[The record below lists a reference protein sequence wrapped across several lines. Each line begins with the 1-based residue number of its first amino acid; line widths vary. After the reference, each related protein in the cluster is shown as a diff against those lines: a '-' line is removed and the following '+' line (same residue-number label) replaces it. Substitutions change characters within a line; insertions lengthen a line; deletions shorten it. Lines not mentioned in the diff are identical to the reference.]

1 MAELADAPDLGSG
14 GVTPVR
20 VRVSPSAPVILSIW
34 STSVQH
40 TLSNLDGCRREVK
53 IELSRD
59 ELKPHFDEAY
69 KRAQADVTLPGFRKG
84 KVPLNMVKQKFG
96 RDIENESL
104 EAVADNEF
112 RAYATSEELPVIG
125 NPALTNIEKEKEGV
139 TFTVVFE
146 VLPEF
151 ELGDYRNLEVKRPV
165 REVREEDV
173 QEEIDRI
180 SLRAATFES
189 AEEVTD
195 EMHVVTVSLHE
206 LDKETSLPIIG
217 AEKRE
222 DRVFVNDEQVDMH
235 LRNTLMEKKVGD
247 SFNYVAETKNEDEQ
261 PASHQV
267 TLTDIQKVIPAEFN
281 NEFAETITAGKFA
294 TTEELRADIESQLK
308 AYFEK
313 SSRDAIENQI
323 VDTLVNNHGF
333 DIPGSLVHSVIHQ
346 LFDDFKKRNQGA
358 PGIDQLTAHDLE
370 GEFKPSAERIVQWE
384 LIRNKIIDA
393 ENIQLEDDDYKA
405 AAERY
410 GIEEEQLRA
419 ALRQNRQIED
429 QLLAE
434 KVMTTVIDY
443 AVITDVNADDLE
455 AVAHP
460 SEQD

>member
-1 MAELADAPDLGSG
+1 M
-14 GVTPVR
+14 
-20 VRVSPSAPVILSIW
+20 
-34 STSVQH
+34 QH
-40 TLSNLDGCRREVK
+40 TLSTLDGCKREVK

-59 ELKPHFDEAY
+59 ELKPHFEEAY
-69 KRAQADVTLPGFRKG
+69 KRAQADVSLPGFRKG

-96 RDIENESL
+96 REIENESL
-104 EAVADNEF
+104 ETVADNEF
-112 RAYATSEELPVIG
+112 RSYATTEKLPVIG
-125 NPALTNIEKEKEGV
+125 NPALTNIEKEKDGV
-139 TFTVVFE
+139 TFTVAFE

-151 ELGDYRNLEVKRPV
+151 ELGEYRNLDVKRPV
-165 REVREEDV
+165 REVTEQDV

-180 SLRAATFES
+180 ALRAATFET

-206 LDKETSLPIIG
+206 LDKETSMPIIG
-217 AEKRE
+217 AEKKE
-222 DRVFVNDEQVDMH
+222 DRVFVNDDQVDMH
-235 LRNTLMEKKVGD
+235 LRNSLMEKKVGD
-247 SFNYVAETKNEDEQ
+247 SFNYVAETQDENEQ

-267 TLTDIQKVIPAEFN
+267 TVTDIQKVVPAEFN

-294 TTEELRADIESQLK
+294 TTEELRDDIEKQLN

-323 VDTLVNNHGF
+323 VDVLVNNHEF
-333 DIPGSLVHSVIHQ
+333 DVPGSLVHSVVHQ
-346 LFDDFKKRNQGA
+346 LFDDFKKRNEGA

-393 ENIQLEDDDYKA
+393 ENIELVDEDYKA

-410 GIEEEQLRA
+410 GIDEEQLRA

-443 AVITDVNADDLE
+443 AVITDVNADEL
-455 AVAHP
+455 VAAEQP
-460 SEQD
+460 TEQD